1 MRPTERNVCHVMLH
15 TLDYVKHLEA
25 VMDGFLGVIIQQQG
39 TGLNGQGFIKSQSV
53 LV

>member
-15 TLDYVKHLEA
+15 TLDYLKHLEA
-25 VMDGFLGVIIQQQG
+25 VMDGFLSIQQQG
-39 TGLNGQGFIKSQSV
+39 TGLNSQGFIKSQSV